1 MTRKTNLLVLAA
13 AAIAAMPALAMPIG
27 LRTAVWGIS
36 ASNGR
41 SAVARLLPAAGSTA
55 EIGEVLGGF
64 SDPAVA
70 ANIANDSDYGEFRE
84 WALESGARVEALTNS
99 PTTWLSFAVGAPA
112 LLAEPKAGD
121 LAIDDVS
128 PMGEDGNVELVFSLE
143 DVAIDKHAD
152 EARLKSV
159 FGVVGDPAMNETMF
173 TEDNLAYSLSPT
185 DDGRVRATVT
195 PKKDSGGRAP
205 DSFFMRV
212 KMK

>member
-36 ASNGR
+36 ASNRR

-128 PMGEDGNVELVFSLE
+128 PTGEDGNVELVFSLE

-159 FGVVGDPAMNETMF
+159 FGVVGNPAMNETKF

>member
-27 LRTAVWGIS
+27 LRTAAWGIS
-36 ASNGR
+36 ASNRR

-128 PMGEDGNVELVFSLE
+128 PTGEDGNVELVFSLE

-159 FGVVGDPAMNETMF
+159 FGVVGNPAMNETKF

>member
-99 PTTWLSFAVGAPA
+99 PATWLSFAVGAPA

-159 FGVVGDPAMNETMF
+159 FGVVGDPAMNETKF

>member
-159 FGVVGDPAMNETMF
+159 FGVVGDPAMNETKF